1 MDELQNEDAEEV
13 SQEEVFAGENYKRR
27 YEVEGGEMVQDAG
40 NRLPRLSDLISMNL
54 FRFQL
59 TNR

>member
-1 MDELQNEDAEEV
+1 MSCKTKGAEEV

-40 NRLPRLSDLISMNL
+40 NKVPKTFRSD
-54 FRFQL
+54 FK
-59 TNR
+59 

>member
-1 MDELQNEDAEEV
+1 MSSAYVVVQPLVEMQNEDAEEV

-40 NRLPRLSDLISMNL
+40 NKVPKTFRSD
-54 FRFQL
+54 FK
-59 TNR
+59 